1 MSSFQQKMKKYV
13 KGQENVVY
21 SEKKW
26 METTSEKA
34 VTLDL
39 LVKALIQPEKEEQT
53 NVKLAGE
60 RYKDQSGD
68 KWNID

>member
-21 SEKKW
+21 SEKKL

-39 LVKALIQPEKEEQT
+39 LVIFNSTRKRRANKCKASRRKI
-53 NVKLAGE
+53 
-60 RYKDQSGD
+60 
-68 KWNID
+68 

>member
-21 SEKKW
+21 SEKKL

-39 LVKALIQPEKEEQT
+39 LVKALIQLEKEEQT

>member
-39 LVKALIQPEKEEQT
+39 LVKALIQLEKEEQT

>member
-21 SEKKW
+21 SEKKL

-39 LVKALIQPEKEEQT
+39 LVKALIQLEKEEQT

-68 KWNID
+68 K